1 MPHSFPDGRPPDDL
15 QSPPATEVLRAT
27 GEPLTRLVLD
37 ISFGPTL
44 GGDLGYVHFLV
55 LNLNLSRRTESR
67 YPQRQ
72 GTGHG

>member
-1 MPHSFPDGRPPDDL
+1 MKTSQWKATQMTL
-15 QSPPATEVLRAT
+15 QSLLATEGFSDPQA
-27 GEPLTRLVLD
+27 EPLTWLVLD

-44 GGDLGYVHFLV
+44 GRDLGYVHFLV
-55 LNLNLSRRTESR
+55 LNLNLSRTTEGK